1 MNPKLCKLSIKLSLF
16 SLTVLNSGFSLRIK
30 VVDTDSYPKCVGLVP
45 TTLDYRQLLFL
56 SLVQEGFLISTVLS
70 FYPFIFPSDWREMH
84 HWEDVEECR
93 FLKLKLHKDN
103 YVKRSKYSGNCKY
116 FIERSFAYKRCTWLK
131 FCQEIKRE
139 Y

>member
-70 FYPFIFPSDWREMH
+70 FYPFIFPSD
-84 HWEDVEECR
+84 
-93 FLKLKLHKDN
+93 
-103 YVKRSKYSGNCKY
+103 
-116 FIERSFAYKRCTWLK
+116 
-131 FCQEIKRE
+131 
-139 Y
+139 